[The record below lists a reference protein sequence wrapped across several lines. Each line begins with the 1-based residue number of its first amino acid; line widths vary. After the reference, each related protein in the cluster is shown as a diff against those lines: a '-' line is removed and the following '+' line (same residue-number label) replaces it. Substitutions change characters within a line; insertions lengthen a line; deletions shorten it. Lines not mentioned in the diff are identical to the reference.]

1 LNVRSTKLANVEPPS
16 KESLVTANPP
26 KNRRAEPFDRREMLV
41 AATLRCLVRDGHAG
55 ISVRRI
61 ATEAGVSVGLL
72 NHHFGSIDALIAD
85 TYQKLASELTSALL
99 VEIEQAGTPAQKIDA
114 FLTGS
119 FSPRVMDPSLLG
131 VWVVF
136 WSLIRHSEHVS
147 HSHEKSYRAYL
158 DLIRQLLDDLAASEG
173 FVIHD
178 TRLAAIGLSAML
190 DGLWLEWCLNP
201 ETFSAANG
209 LHICRCWVKGLRHGA
224 FSPDDIL

>member
-1 LNVRSTKLANVEPPS
+1 MTTPS
-16 KESLVTANPP
+16 P
-26 KNRRAEPFDRREMLV
+26 KNRRAEPDERREMLV

-85 TYQKLASELTSALL
+85 TYQKIASELTTALRL
-99 VEIEQAGTPAQKIDA
+99 EIQQATTPAQKMDA
-114 FLTGS
+114 FLVGS
-119 FSPRVMDPSLLG
+119 FSPRVMDPQLLG

-147 HSHEKSYRAYL
+147 QSHEKSYRAYL
-158 DLIRQLLDDLAASEG
+158 DLLRQLLDDMAASEG

-190 DGLWLEWCLNP
+190 DGLWIEWCLNP
-201 ETFSAANG
+201 ETFSPANG
-209 LHICRCWVKGLRHGA
+209 LHICRCWIKGLRHGA
-224 FSPDDIL
+224 FSTDDIL

>member
-1 LNVRSTKLANVEPPS
+1 MTTPA
-16 KESLVTANPP
+16 P
-26 KNRRAEPFDRREMLV
+26 KNRRAEPDERREMLV

-85 TYQKLASELTSALL
+85 TYQKIASELTTALRQ
-99 VEIEQAGTPAQKIDA
+99 EIQQAATPAQKMDA
-114 FLTGS
+114 FLVGS
-119 FSPRVMDPSLLG
+119 FSPRVMDPQLLG

-147 HSHEKSYRAYL
+147 QSHEKSYRAYL
-158 DLIRQLLDDLAASEG
+158 DLLRQLLDDMAASEG

-190 DGLWLEWCLNP
+190 DGLWIEWCLNP
-201 ETFSAANG
+201 ETFSPANG
-209 LHICRCWVKGLRHGA
+209 LHICRCWIKGLRHGA
-224 FSPDDIL
+224 FSTDDIL

>member
-1 LNVRSTKLANVEPPS
+1 MTIDA
-16 KESLVTANPP
+16 P
-26 KNRRAEPFDRREMLV
+26 KNRRAEPEDRREMLV
-41 AATLRCLVRDGHAG
+41 AATLRCLGRDGHAG

-61 ATEAGVSVGLL
+61 AAEAGVSVGLL
-72 NHHFGSIDALIAD
+72 NHHFGSIEALIAD
-85 TYQKLASELTSALL
+85 TYQRLASELTTALRQ
-99 VEIEQAGTPAQKIDA
+99 EIEQARTPAQKIDA
-114 FLTGS
+114 FLEGS
-119 FSPRVMDPSLLG
+119 FSPRVMDPQLLG

-147 HSHEKSYRAYL
+147 QSHEKSYRAYL
-158 DLIRQLLDDLAASEG
+158 DLIRQLLDGLAASEG

-209 LHICRCWVKGLRHGA
+209 LHICRGWIKGLRHGA
-224 FSPDDIL
+224 FSTDDVL

>member
-1 LNVRSTKLANVEPPS
+1 MTIPST
-16 KESLVTANPP
+16 
-26 KNRRAEPFDRREMLV
+26 KNRRAEPDERREMLV

-85 TYQKLASELTSALL
+85 TYQKIASELTTALL
-99 VEIEQAGTPAQKIDA
+99 QEVEQAGTPAEKMDA
-114 FLTGS
+114 LLTGS
-119 FSPRVMDPSLLG
+119 FSPRVMDPQLLG
-131 VWVVF
+131 AWVVF

-147 HSHEKSYRAYL
+147 QSHVKTYGTYI
-158 DLIRQLLDDLAASEG
+158 DLLCQLLDGMADSEG
-173 FVIHD
+173 FKIHD

-209 LHICRCWVKGLRHGA
+209 LHICRCWIKGLRHGA
-224 FSPDDIL
+224 FSTDDVL

>member
-1 LNVRSTKLANVEPPS
+1 MTTPS
-16 KESLVTANPP
+16 L
-26 KNRRAEPFDRREMLV
+26 KNRRAEPDERREMLV

-85 TYQKLASELTSALL
+85 TYQKIASELTTALRQ
-99 VEIEQAGTPAQKIDA
+99 EIQQAATPAQKMDA
-114 FLTGS
+114 FLVGS
-119 FSPRVMDPSLLG
+119 FSPRVMDPQLLG

-147 HSHEKSYRAYL
+147 QSHEKSYRAYL
-158 DLIRQLLDDLAASEG
+158 DLLRQLLDDMAASEG

-190 DGLWLEWCLNP
+190 DGLWIEWCLNP
-201 ETFSAANG
+201 ETFSPANG
-209 LHICRCWVKGLRHGA
+209 LHICRCWIKGLRHGA
-224 FSPDDIL
+224 FSTDDIL

>member
-1 LNVRSTKLANVEPPS
+1 MTTPS
-16 KESLVTANPP
+16 P
-26 KNRRAEPFDRREMLV
+26 KNRRAEPDERREMLV

-85 TYQKLASELTSALL
+85 TYQKIASELTTALRL
-99 VEIEQAGTPAQKIDA
+99 EIQQAATPAQKMDA
-114 FLTGS
+114 FLVGS
-119 FSPRVMDPSLLG
+119 FSPRVMDPQLLG

-147 HSHEKSYRAYL
+147 QSHEKSYRAYL
-158 DLIRQLLDDLAASEG
+158 DLLRQLLDDMAASEG

-190 DGLWLEWCLNP
+190 DGLWIEWCLNP
-201 ETFSAANG
+201 ETFSPANG
-209 LHICRCWVKGLRHGA
+209 LHICRCWIKGLRHGA
-224 FSPDDIL
+224 FSTDDIL

>member
-1 LNVRSTKLANVEPPS
+1 MTTDSPKFRRVE
-16 KESLVTANPP
+16 AD
-26 KNRRAEPFDRREMLV
+26 ARRELLI
-41 AATLRCLVRDGHAG
+41 AATLRCLARDGHAG

-85 TYQKLASELTSALL
+85 TYQTLASELTSALL
-99 VEIEQAGTPAQKIDA
+99 QEVEQAETAAEKMDT
-114 FLTGS
+114 FLVGS
-119 FSPRVMDPSLLG
+119 FSPRVMDPQLLG

-147 HSHEKSYRAYL
+147 QTHEKSYRAYL
-158 DLIRQLLDDLAASEG
+158 DLLRQLLDDLAASEG

-190 DGLWLEWCLNP
+190 DGLWIEWCLNP
-201 ETFSAANG
+201 ETFSPANG
-209 LHICRCWVKGLRHGA
+209 LHICRCWIKGLRHGA
-224 FSPDDIL
+224 FSTDDVL

>member
-1 LNVRSTKLANVEPPS
+1 VTIPST
-16 KESLVTANPP
+16 
-26 KNRRAEPFDRREMLV
+26 KNRRAEPDERREMLV

-85 TYQKLASELTSALL
+85 TYQKIASELTTALL
-99 VEIEQAGTPAQKIDA
+99 QEIQRAGTPAQKMDA

-119 FSPRVMDPSLLG
+119 FSPRVMDPQLLG

-147 HSHEKSYRAYL
+147 QSHEKSYRAYL
-158 DLIRQLLDDLAASEG
+158 DLLRQLLDDMAASEG

-190 DGLWLEWCLNP
+190 DGLWIEWCLNP
-201 ETFSAANG
+201 ETFSPANG
-209 LHICRCWVKGLRHGA
+209 LHICRCWIKGLRHGA
-224 FSPDDIL
+224 FSTDDVL

>member
-1 LNVRSTKLANVEPPS
+1 
-16 KESLVTANPP
+16 VTTIAP
-26 KNRRAEPFDRREMLV
+26 KNRRAEPDERRELLV
-41 AATLRCLVRDGHAG
+41 AATLRCLARDGHAG

-85 TYQKLASELTSALL
+85 TYQKIASELTTALL
-99 VEIEQAGTPAQKIDA
+99 HEIAQAGTPAEKLDA
-114 FLTGS
+114 FLVGS
-119 FSPRVMDPSLLG
+119 FSSRVMDPQLLG

-147 HSHEKSYRAYL
+147 QSHEKSYRAYL
-158 DLIRQLLDDLAASEG
+158 DLLRQLLGDLAVSEG

-190 DGLWLEWCLNP
+190 DGLWIEWCLNP
-201 ETFSAANG
+201 ETFTPANG
-209 LHICRCWVKGLRHGA
+209 LHICRCWIKGLRHGA
-224 FSPDDIL
+224 FSTNDVL

>member
-1 LNVRSTKLANVEPPS
+1 MTTLT
-16 KESLVTANPP
+16 P
-26 KNRRAEPFDRREMLV
+26 KNRRAEPDERRELLV

-72 NHHFGSIDALIAD
+72 NHHFGTIDALIAD
-85 TYQKLASELTSALL
+85 TYQKLASELTTALHR
-99 VEIEQAGTPAQKIDA
+99 EIDLAQTPAEKIDA

-119 FSPRVMDPSLLG
+119 FSPRVMAPELLG
-131 VWVVF
+131 AWVVF

-147 HSHEKSYRAYL
+147 QSHEKSYGAYL
-158 DLIRQLLDDLAASEG
+158 DLLSQLLGNLAASEG

-190 DGLWLEWCLNP
+190 DGLWIEWCLNP
-201 ETFSAANG
+201 ETFSPANG
-209 LHICRCWVKGLRHGA
+209 LHICRCWIKGLRHGA
-224 FSPDDIL
+224 FSTDNVV

>member
-1 LNVRSTKLANVEPPS
+1 MTTPS
-16 KESLVTANPP
+16 P
-26 KNRRAEPFDRREMLV
+26 KNRRAEPDERREMLV

-85 TYQKLASELTSALL
+85 TYQKIASELTTALRQ
-99 VEIEQAGTPAQKIDA
+99 EIQQAATPAQKMDA
-114 FLTGS
+114 FLVGS
-119 FSPRVMDPSLLG
+119 FSPRVMDPQLLG

-147 HSHEKSYRAYL
+147 QSHEKSYRAYL
-158 DLIRQLLDDLAASEG
+158 DLLRQLLDDMAASEG

-190 DGLWLEWCLNP
+190 DGLWIEWCLNP
-201 ETFSAANG
+201 ETFSPANG
-209 LHICRCWVKGLRHGA
+209 LHICRCWIKGLRHGA
-224 FSPDDIL
+224 FSTDDIL

>member
-1 LNVRSTKLANVEPPS
+1 MT
-16 KESLVTANPP
+16 TQPP
-26 KNRRAEPFDRREMLV
+26 KFRRAEPDERRELLV
-41 AATLRCLVRDGHAG
+41 AAALRCLARDGHAG

-85 TYQKLASELTSALL
+85 TYHKLASELTTALRQ
-99 VEIEQAGTPAQKIDA
+99 EIQQAGTPAEKMDA
-114 FLTGS
+114 FLVGS
-119 FSPRVMDPSLLG
+119 FSPRVMDPQLLG

-147 HSHEKSYRAYL
+147 QSHEKSYRAYL
-158 DLIRQLLDDLAASEG
+158 DLLRQLLDDLAAGEG
-173 FVIHD
+173 FVIAD
-178 TRLAAIGLSAML
+178 ARLAAIGLSAML

-201 ETFSAANG
+201 DTFSPANG

-224 FSPDDIL
+224 FGADDVL

>member
-1 LNVRSTKLANVEPPS
+1 
-16 KESLVTANPP
+16 VTTIAP
-26 KNRRAEPFDRREMLV
+26 KNRRAEPDERRELLV
-41 AATLRCLVRDGHAG
+41 AATLRCLARDGHAG

-85 TYQKLASELTSALL
+85 TYQKIASELTTALL
-99 VEIEQAGTPAQKIDA
+99 HEIAQAGTPAEKLDA
-114 FLTGS
+114 FLVGS
-119 FSPRVMDPSLLG
+119 FSSRVMDPQLLG

-147 HSHEKSYRAYL
+147 QSHEKSYRAYL
-158 DLIRQLLDDLAASEG
+158 DLLRQLLGDLAVSEG

-190 DGLWLEWCLNP
+190 DGLWIEWCLNP
-201 ETFSAANG
+201 ETFTPANG
-209 LHICRCWVKGLRHGA
+209 LHICRCWIKGLRHGA
-224 FSPDDIL
+224 FSTNDVP

>member
-1 LNVRSTKLANVEPPS
+1 MSTDTRKF
-16 KESLVTANPP
+16 
-26 KNRRAEPFDRREMLV
+26 RRAEPDERRDLLI
-41 AATLRCLVRDGHAG
+41 AAALRCLARDGHAG

-85 TYQKLASELTSALL
+85 TYHKLASELTSTLL
-99 VEIEQAGTPAQKIDA
+99 EEVRQAGSAADKLEA
-114 FLTGS
+114 FLVGS
-119 FSPRVMDPSLLG
+119 FSPRIMDPQLLG

-147 HSHEKSYRAYL
+147 QSHEKSYRAYL
-158 DLIRQLLDDLAASEG
+158 DLIRQLLDDLASAEG
-173 FVIHD
+173 FTIHD
-178 TRLAAIGLSAML
+178 SRLAAIGLSAML

-201 ETFSAANG
+201 ETFSPANG

-224 FSPDDIL
+224 FGADDVL

>member
-1 LNVRSTKLANVEPPS
+1 
-16 KESLVTANPP
+16 VTTAAP
-26 KNRRAEPFDRREMLV
+26 KNRRAEPDERRELLV
-41 AATLRCLVRDGHAG
+41 AATLRCLGRDGHAG

-85 TYQKLASELTSALL
+85 TYQKLASELTTALL
-99 VEIEQAGTPAQKIDA
+99 QEIGQAGTPAQKMDA
-114 FLTGS
+114 FLVGS
-119 FSPRVMDPSLLG
+119 FSPRVMDPKLLG

-147 HSHEKSYRAYL
+147 QSHVKTYGAYI
-158 DLIRQLLDDLAASEG
+158 DLLCQLLDGMADSEG
-173 FVIHD
+173 FTIHD

-209 LHICRCWVKGLRHGA
+209 LHICRCWIKGLRHGA
-224 FSPDDIL
+224 FSADDVL

>member
-1 LNVRSTKLANVEPPS
+1 
-16 KESLVTANPP
+16 VTTIAP
-26 KNRRAEPFDRREMLV
+26 KNRRAEPDERRDLLV
-41 AATLRCLVRDGHAG
+41 AATLRFLARDGHAG

-85 TYQKLASELTSALL
+85 TYQKIASELTTALL
-99 VEIEQAGTPAQKIDA
+99 HEIAQAGTPAEKLDA
-114 FLTGS
+114 FLVGS
-119 FSPRVMDPSLLG
+119 FSSRVMDPQLLG

-147 HSHEKSYRAYL
+147 QSHEKSYRAYL
-158 DLIRQLLDDLAASEG
+158 DLLRQLLGDLAVSEG

-190 DGLWLEWCLNP
+190 DGLWIEWCLNP
-201 ETFSAANG
+201 ETFTPANG
-209 LHICRCWVKGLRHGA
+209 LHICRCWIKGLRHGA
-224 FSPDDIL
+224 FSTNDVP

>member
-1 LNVRSTKLANVEPPS
+1 
-16 KESLVTANPP
+16 VTTQPP
-26 KNRRAEPFDRREMLV
+26 KFRRAEPDERRELLV
-41 AATLRCLVRDGHAG
+41 AAALRCLARDGHAG

-85 TYQKLASELTSALL
+85 TYHKLASELTTALRQ
-99 VEIEQAGTPAQKIDA
+99 EIQQAGTPAEKMDA
-114 FLTGS
+114 FLVGS
-119 FSPRVMDPSLLG
+119 FSPRVMDPQLLG

-147 HSHEKSYRAYL
+147 QSHEKSYRAYL
-158 DLIRQLLDDLAASEG
+158 DLLRQLLDDLAAGEG
-173 FVIHD
+173 FVIAD
-178 TRLAAIGLSAML
+178 ARLAAIGLSAML

-201 ETFSAANG
+201 DTFSPANG

-224 FSPDDIL
+224 FGADDVL

>member
-1 LNVRSTKLANVEPPS
+1 MTSIA
-16 KESLVTANPP
+16 P
-26 KNRRAEPFDRREMLV
+26 KNRRAEPDERRELLV
-41 AATLRCLVRDGHAG
+41 AATLRCLARDGHAG

-85 TYQKLASELTSALL
+85 TYQKIASELTTALL
-99 VEIEQAGTPAQKIDA
+99 HEIAQAGTPAEKLDA
-114 FLTGS
+114 FLVGS
-119 FSPRVMDPSLLG
+119 FSSRVMDPQLLG

-147 HSHEKSYRAYL
+147 QSHEKSYRAYL
-158 DLIRQLLDDLAASEG
+158 DLLRQLLGDLAVSEG

-190 DGLWLEWCLNP
+190 DGLWIEWCLNP
-201 ETFSAANG
+201 ETFTPANG
-209 LHICRCWVKGLRHGA
+209 LHICRCWIKGLRHGA
-224 FSPDDIL
+224 FSTNDVL

>member
-1 LNVRSTKLANVEPPS
+1 MTTIA
-16 KESLVTANPP
+16 P
-26 KNRRAEPFDRREMLV
+26 KNRRAEPDERRELLV
-41 AATLRCLVRDGHAG
+41 AATLRCLARDGHAG

-85 TYQKLASELTSALL
+85 TYQKIASELTTALL
-99 VEIEQAGTPAQKIDA
+99 HEIAQAGTPAEKLDA
-114 FLTGS
+114 FLVGS
-119 FSPRVMDPSLLG
+119 FSSRVMDPQLLG

-147 HSHEKSYRAYL
+147 QSHEKSYRAYL
-158 DLIRQLLDDLAASEG
+158 DLLRQLLGDLAVSEG

-190 DGLWLEWCLNP
+190 DGLWIEWCLNP
-201 ETFSAANG
+201 ETFTPANG
-209 LHICRCWVKGLRHGA
+209 LHICRCWIKGLRHGA
-224 FSPDDIL
+224 FSTDDVL

>member
-1 LNVRSTKLANVEPPS
+1 
-16 KESLVTANPP
+16 VTTIAP
-26 KNRRAEPFDRREMLV
+26 KNRRAEPDERRDLLV
-41 AATLRCLVRDGHAG
+41 AATLRCLARDGHAG

-85 TYQKLASELTSALL
+85 TYQKIASELTTALL
-99 VEIEQAGTPAQKIDA
+99 HEIAQAGTPAEKLDA
-114 FLTGS
+114 FLVGS
-119 FSPRVMDPSLLG
+119 FSSRVMDPQLLG

-147 HSHEKSYRAYL
+147 QSHEKSYRAYL
-158 DLIRQLLDDLAASEG
+158 DLLRQLLGDLAVSEG

-190 DGLWLEWCLNP
+190 DGLWIEWCLNP
-201 ETFSAANG
+201 ETFTPANG
-209 LHICRCWVKGLRHGA
+209 LHICRCWIKGLRHGA
-224 FSPDDIL
+224 FSTNDVP